1 MGEMSWNISS
11 RPSLRNHSYERR
23 WISIR
28 SGRSSTSGILLKE
41 RRSRRFA
48 RIATSKPLTSSDKI
62 WRASQHKEA
71 RLSRSFSCGQERDLS
86 TSLRYPAGNR
96 ETMRQ
101 YIGSSGAT
109 KTIPPVS
116 DDVRAQGTVRPI
128 IKLGT
133 LRFYHGARVVSTHKC
148 APVNAKVGS
157 QETGRPRAG
166 RSAARPWPRR
176 PLLDLDGRAGLFQ
189 LLLDLLGLLLGD
201 AFLDRLGSAVHQ
213 VLGLLEAQ
221 PGQLPDHLDHLNL
234 LVASRLQDDVKL
246 RLLLGLGGCRRGGA
260 RHCRGHGHGRGRR
273 DAELLLQRLDQLGQ
287 LQHRHLLDGF
297 QNLLLGHRSILLT
310 QVPQPTSTPRRAGPS
325 PSGSLRAARARR
337 QPPGA

>member
-1 MGEMSWNISS
+1 MGEMSRKTSI
-11 RPSLRNHSYERR
+11 RPSLRNHSYEWR
-23 WISIR
+23 WTSIR
-28 SGRSSTSGILLKE
+28 FGRSSTSGILLNE

-48 RIATSKPLTSSDKI
+48 RIATSKPLTSSRRSGGPNDTTKKQG
-62 WRASQHKEA
+62 RAGPSP
-71 RLSRSFSCGQERDLS
+71 CGQERDLS

-116 DDVRAQGTVRPI
+116 DDVRAQGTLRPI

-166 RSAARPWPRR
+166 RSAAGPWPRR

-246 RLLLGLGGCRRGGA
+246 
-260 RHCRGHGHGRGRR
+260 
-273 DAELLLQRLDQLGQ
+273 
-287 LQHRHLLDGF
+287 
-297 QNLLLGHRSILLT
+297 
-310 QVPQPTSTPRRAGPS
+310 
-325 PSGSLRAARARR
+325 
-337 QPPGA
+337 